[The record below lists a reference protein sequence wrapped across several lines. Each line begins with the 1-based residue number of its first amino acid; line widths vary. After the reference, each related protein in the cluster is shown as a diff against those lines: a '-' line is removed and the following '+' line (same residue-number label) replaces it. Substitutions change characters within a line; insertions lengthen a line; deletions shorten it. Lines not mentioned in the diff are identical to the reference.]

1 MSDKVV
7 IGLDRASVKSVR
19 ADMVKGTVA
28 LTLEVRLDESI
39 LAVKR
44 DLSWLAIDEKPVAVV
59 ITEIIDQLPLIQTR
73 EFQELAADI
82 ASGKLSMTGGT

>member
-1 MSDKVV
+1 MSNKVV
-7 IGLDRASVKSVR
+7 IGLDQATVKSVR

-44 DLSWLAIDEKPVAVV
+44 DLSWLAIDAKPVDVV
-59 ITEIIDQLPLIQTR
+59 ITEIVDQLPLIQTR
-73 EFQELAADI
+73 EFRDLAEGI
-82 ASGKLSMTGGT
+82 RSGEVTITAGP